1 MSLSS
6 TLAKV
11 SAKVIK
17 QFGTTVTFTH
27 KVQASFDPGTGT
39 QVNNDTVYTANAV
52 KAAYEKE
59 EIDGT
64 TILASDIKLILERT
78 ATMPETG
85 DTCVIGTKTYRV
97 MPVRPIDPADYVII
111 NEVQLRL

>member
-39 QVNNDTVYTANAV
+39 QVNNDTVFFRLSFVTF
-52 KAAYEKE
+52 
-59 EIDGT
+59 
-64 TILASDIKLILERT
+64 LASFFL
-78 ATMPETG
+78 
-85 DTCVIGTKTYRV
+85 VS
-97 MPVRPIDPADYVII
+97 I
-111 NEVQLRL
+111 NF